1 MDEINEE
8 RTKIEEYL
16 LAVGGMFLEET
27 DKAYKF
33 MVQSQVEYDGV
44 IGVAFLMNF
53 NVGKPRQSSVIPTWL
68 VGRIYKDG
76 EPVDEKEDAKF

>member
-1 MDEINEE
+1 
-8 RTKIEEYL
+8 
-16 LAVGGMFLEET
+16 
-27 DKAYKF
+27 
-33 MVQSQVEYDGV
+33 MVQSQTEYDGV

-53 NVGKPRQSSVIPTWL
+53 NVGKPRQSSVIPSWL